1 MTYSN
6 PTCAVLLIGN
16 ELLSGRTEDA
26 NLNYIAKK
34 MSANGIRLKEC
45 RVVEDDFNDIIPAL
59 NELRQKYTYVFTTG
73 GIGPTHDDI
82 TVEAIARTFGVSVYR
97 DENVVKNFYEHYGD
111 KVNENMLKMA
121 CFPEGACLIKNKIS
135 VAPGFAK
142 ENVYSFAG
150 IPVVMQSML
159 DAVIPSLEKGKGV
172 ISKSIH
178 SLARE
183 SLISDAFE
191 EIQNEHSDLDLG
203 SYPAVNSK
211 EGGTTLV
218 VSGTDE
224 ADVKIAFEKV
234 VSMIKEMNIEIIEIV
249 G

>member
-1 MTYSN
+1 MTHSN

-34 MSANGIRLKEC
+34 MSAHGIRLKEC
-45 RVVEDDFNDIIPAL
+45 RVVEDDFDDIIPAL

-97 DENVVKNFYEHYGD
+97 DEDVVKDFYEHYGD

-121 CFPEGACLIKNKIS
+121 CFTEGACLIKNKIS

-159 DAVIPSLEKGKGV
+159 DAVIPMLEKGKGV

-191 EIQNEHSDLDLG
+191 AIQNEHPDLDLG

-218 VSGTDE
+218 VSGTDQ
-224 ADVKIAFEKV
+224 ADVEAAFAKV
-234 VSMIKEMNIEIIEIV
+234 VSMIKEMDIEIV
-249 G
+249 EIVE